1 MKNEPAVWMTHF
13 PRPQADDHKY
23 SRGMVTVL
31 GGMEM
36 TGAACLCAHAAS
48 RIGAGL
54 VTIISPVFHY
64 RKKPEAVN
72 PTQIYRSFKPHIIV
86 RDNTSLLDFMKQ
98 TEPKGRNVCVI
109 GPGLGPDEPQITRS
123 LILGVLGRKTPVVLD
138 ADGLNA
144 FQANPQELFKAL
156 HKDAVLTPHAGEFKR
171 LLPAIGTKGR
181 DAATRAAREFEAV
194 LVLKGP
200 KTVIAQG
207 EKEVIE
213 NLDAPPALATAG
225 TGDVLAGLIAG
236 LMAQGMPAFEASSAA
251 VWAHAA
257 AATRFG
263 PGLTASDLPDQVP
276 AVLQDLL
283 GFEDQLG

>member
-1 MKNEPAVWMTHF
+1 MKNEPALWMPLF
-13 PRPQADDHKY
+13 PWPQPDDHKY

-36 TGAACLCAHAAS
+36 TGAACLAAHAAS

-72 PTQIYRSFKPHIIV
+72 PTSIYRAFKPNIIV
-86 RDNTSLLDFMKQ
+86 RDNASLLDFMKQ

-123 LILGVLGRKTPVVLD
+123 LILGILARKTPIVID

-156 HKDAVLTPHAGEFKR
+156 HDQAVLTPHAGEFRR
-171 LLPAIGTKGR
+171 LFPSIGTKGR
-181 DAATRAAREFEAV
+181 DAATRAAREALSV
-194 LVLKGP
+194 IVLKGP
-200 KTVIAQG
+200 KTTIAQG
-207 EKEVIE
+207 QKDPLE
-213 NLDAPPALATAG
+213 NQDAPATLATAG

-236 LMAQGMPAFEASSAA
+236 LMAQGMPAFEASNAA
-251 VWAHAA
+251 VWIHAN

-263 PGLTASDLPDQVP
+263 PGLTAADLPDLVP
-276 AVLQDLL
+276 GVLQDLL
-283 GFEDQLG
+283 GFGKQLG